1 MQILSCVFFWGSNAL
16 RRHLEMSE
24 NSSGEVLLGRF
35 GLPVDR
41 KRALLD
47 ERNQVAADRNRVVR
61 ILKAA
66 QQEGMN
72 AEPVILQHR
81 CRDLLRSSDQA
92 RRIAGGAGGARD
104 SHPQPLV

>member
-1 MQILSCVFFWGSNAL
+1 MQFLSCVFFLGSNAL
-16 RRHLEMSE
+16 RRHLEVSA
-24 NSSGEVLLGRF
+24 NSSGEALLGRF

-47 ERNQVAADRNRVVR
+47 KWNQVAADRHRVVR
-61 ILKAA
+61 IFKTA

-81 CRDLLRSSDQA
+81 RRNLLRDRKSTRLNSSHA
-92 RRIAGGAGGARD
+92 NISYA
-104 SHPQPLV
+104 